1 MGSKR
6 NDGAIIIEQVNANS
20 INNKKD
26 EIGTYLEQ
34 FNSKSH
40 ILCVNDTRLT
50 KSRRMKFKGYKTFRS
65 DLASGK
71 SLPGGV
77 AIFARNELKAN
88 EIECNINEMSIVE
101 FTINGKTVWVGTI
114 YLHPGNHVQQQHFD
128 ALDKNIPNNS
138 MQILI
143 GDMNAHTGIDF
154 RKKIDRAGQVLNNL
168 ISINDYTIMNDESPT
183 YYSAQKS
190 TTSCIDICLVRSNGC
205 GFSSTWSTGDSI
217 GSDHIITSLRLI
229 CKFSAETKVI
239 QKIDWEN
246 VRLDLETFNPI
257 IRCSNAAEVES
268 SIEELNDGV
277 RSAVTKNTKMLKAFT
292 RDNISLSKTTSDLIR
307 FC

>member
-1 MGSKR
+1 
-6 NDGAIIIEQVNANS
+6 
-20 INNKKD
+20 
-26 EIGTYLEQ
+26 
-34 FNSKSH
+34 
-40 ILCVNDTRLT
+40 
-50 KSRRMKFKGYKTFRS
+50 
-65 DLASGK
+65 
-71 SLPGGV
+71 
-77 AIFARNELKAN
+77 
-88 EIECNINEMSIVE
+88 
-101 FTINGKTVWVGTI
+101 
-114 YLHPGNHVQQQHFD
+114 
-128 ALDKNIPNNS
+128 

-257 IRCSNAAEVES
+257 IRCSSAAEVES

-307 FC
+307 FRRKLIKMRKGWEAHNKSTELICHMINNSNREIKKMIKRDVESKMASIIDEVFCEKDAFKSWRILKEIEPDIGKKTKRHTDIKDKQMTTR